1 MSISVITVG
10 GQSVNLVAIP
20 LYPGM
25 REVEFTAS
33 DAVATYV
40 SSFTGQVQTQQ
51 WQGADM
57 WTGTMTLPVLQQPDA
72 DAWLSFLLQLRGMAN
87 AFQIGDPL
95 KTMPAGIGGAGTV
108 TAAAAAGS
116 QTIQVSYGV
125 GGLLPGDYIQI
136 GYRLHRVLDAT
147 GSGPIGIWPS
157 IREPLAGGETI
168 ITNNPLGLFRLATNK
183 RTWSADVV
191 RLTHLS
197 FQIQEY
203 R

>member
-1 MSISVITVG
+1 MSITVITVN
-10 GQSVNLVAIP
+10 GQSVNLVSIP
-20 LYPGM
+20 QYPGM

-40 SSFTGQVQTQQ
+40 SAFTGQVQTQQ
-51 WQGADM
+51 WMGADM
-57 WTGTMTLPVLQQPDA
+57 WSGTMTLPVLQQPDA

-87 AFQIGDPL
+87 AFQFGDPL
-95 KTMPAGIGGAGTV
+95 KTTPAGTGGTGIITTAGTP
-108 TAAAAAGS
+108 GD
-116 QTIQVSYGV
+116 QTIQCSFAV
-125 GGLLPGDYIQI
+125 GALLPGDYIQV
-136 GYRLHRVLDAT
+136 GYRLYRVLDAT

-157 IREPLAGGETI
+157 LREATVVGQAIT
-168 ITNNPLGLFRLATNK
+168 TNNPLGLFRLATNK